1 MFRSQV
7 FTEGSADMTFLSTI
21 AIIFIVI
28 QALFVFQIF
37 RHYRY
42 VLKKFTEK
50 HITYRPKVAL
60 IIPCKGIDTA
70 FDKNISSF
78 YRLDYDNFEIIFVTE
93 STKDPAYN
101 HLLDFKERFESA
113 SKAFRI
119 RILVA
124 GLTTEGSQKLHN
136 LLYACRSVEE
146 DIKVFAFA
154 DSDVCVRDNWLSSLV
169 YPLRKEKNG
178 VSTGYRLYV
187 PLKNNLATLALFAL
201 NAKVAEM
208 LGPTIFNCAWGG
220 SMAIHVDLFKKLE
233 IDRIWQRAASDDLT
247 ITREVKKAKRRVAF
261 APGCFVAS
269 FEQTTW
275 RGLFEFA
282 RRQYV
287 ITKVTVPGT
296 WWFGLVSSLFS
307 ILGLW
312 GFASLTFFL
321 WHRGTDDISIF
332 LTVAIVFFAGQLTR
346 AFLRQRM
353 IPKLLPTEAE
363 RMKAAAVVDIIG
375 SPLWSW
381 LMFFCIISSAFGR
394 TINWRGI
401 KYKLTGPRS
410 VSRIS

>member
-1 MFRSQV
+1 
-7 FTEGSADMTFLSTI
+7 MTFLSTI
-21 AIIFIVI
+21 AIIFII
-28 QALFVFQIF
+28 LQILFVFQIF

-42 VLKKFTEK
+42 VLKKFAEK

-70 FDKNISSF
+70 FDKNIGSF
-78 YRLDYDNFEIIFVTE
+78 YRLDYDDFEIIFVTE
-93 STKDPAYN
+93 STEDAAYN
-101 HLLDFKERFESA
+101 RLLDLKKRLEST
-113 SKAFRI
+113 SRAFRT

-124 GLTTEGSQKLHN
+124 GLAAEGSQKLHN
-136 LLYACRSVEE
+136 LLYACRSIED

-154 DSDVCVRDNWLSSLV
+154 DSDICVNENWLSSLV
-169 YPLRKEKNG
+169 YPLRKEKYG

-187 PLKNNLATLALFAL
+187 PLRDNLATLALSAL

-220 SMAIHVDLFKKLE
+220 SMAIHVSLFKKLE
-233 IDRIWQRAASDDLT
+233 IDNIWQKAASDDLT
-247 ITREVKKAKRRVAF
+247 ISREVRKAKRFVAF

-269 FEQTTW
+269 FEQTNW

-296 WWFGLVSSLFS
+296 WWFGLISSLFS

-312 GFASLTFFL
+312 GFAGLTFFL
-321 WHRGTDDISIF
+321 WHRGTGSFSIF
-332 LTVAIVFFAGQLTR
+332 PATAIVFFAAQLTR

-353 IPKLLPTEAE
+353 IPKLFPAEAE
-363 RMKAAAVVDIIG
+363 RMKAAAIVDIIG

-394 TINWRGI
+394 TITWRGVR
-401 KYKLTGPRS
+401 YKLTGPTN

>member
-1 MFRSQV
+1 
-7 FTEGSADMTFLSTI
+7 MTFLSTI
-21 AIIFIVI
+21 AVIFIII

-37 RHYRY
+37 CHYRY
-42 VLKKFTEK
+42 VLKKFAEK
-50 HITYRPKVAL
+50 HITYCPKVAL

-70 FDKNISSF
+70 FDKNIDSF

-93 STKDPAYN
+93 STEDPAYN
-101 HLLDFKERFESA
+101 HLLDFKERFESG
-113 SKAFRI
+113 SKTFRI

-124 GLTTEGSQKLHN
+124 GLATEGSQKLHN

-154 DSDVCVRDNWLSSLV
+154 DSDICVRDNWLSNLV

-187 PLKNNLATLALFAL
+187 PLKNNLATLALSVL

-220 SMAIHVDLFKKLE
+220 SMAIRVDVFKRLG
-233 IDRIWQRAASDDLT
+233 IDNIWQKAASDDLT
-247 ITREVKKAKRRVAF
+247 ISREVRKAKQLVAF

-269 FEQTTW
+269 FEQTNW

-287 ITKVTVPGT
+287 ITKVTVPRT

-321 WHRGTDDISIF
+321 WHRGTDNISIF
-332 LTVAIVFFAGQLTR
+332 LTVAIVFLAGQLTR

-353 IPKLLPTEAE
+353 IPKLLPAEAE
-363 RMKAAAVVDIIG
+363 RMKTAAVVDVIG

-381 LMFFCIISSAFGR
+381 LMFFCIVSSAFGR
-394 TINWRGI
+394 TITWRGI
-401 KYKLTGPRS
+401 KYKLTGPTS
-410 VSRIS
+410 VSRVS